1 MQMARTVMYFFIMH
15 PLFLLAAL
23 MDDDASHGRE
33 EDCILM
39 EQISQNGKVQKC
51 RNKKYPMDGAAKE
64 EGHDDR
70 HEQQVTANG
79 SQYDQGKEIKES
91 VIESR

>member
-1 MQMARTVMYFFIMH
+1 MH
-15 PLFLLAAL
+15 PLFLLAVLA
-23 MDDDASHGRE
+23 DDNASHGLE

-64 EGHDDR
+64 EGHDDC

-91 VIESR
+91 VIEYR